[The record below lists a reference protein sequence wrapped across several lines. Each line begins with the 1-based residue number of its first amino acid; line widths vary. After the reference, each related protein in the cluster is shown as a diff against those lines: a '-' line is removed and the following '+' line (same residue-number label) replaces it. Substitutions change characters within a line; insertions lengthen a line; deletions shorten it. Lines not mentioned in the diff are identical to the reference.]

1 MAVSPLVGGKV
12 LKGPTAAFMEWTGQ
26 PLSSDGIAAAYD
38 GLIDGLVA
46 DERTEAIPTL
56 EIDVL
61 LGTPQERRSGRRSR
75 RCGSPTHSDS
85 VRRRCGRVAILPIK
99 SFGEAKQRLA
109 HEFDAPTRRALAQ
122 AMFSDVLVAL
132 RRAPS
137 VDETVV
143 VTADNGAQRIAGG
156 YGATVLDD
164 DDRGHNVAALN
175 GIRHALMS
183 GADRTLLVPGD
194 CPMLDPKELEELL
207 ARPVPERSALI
218 VPDRHGTGTNALL
231 LTPPEAMTPAFG
243 PGSCQRHVE
252 HARPRTPSPRS

>member
-1 MAVSPLVGGKV
+1 M
-12 LKGPTAAFMEWTGQ
+12 
-26 PLSSDGIAAAYD
+26 
-38 GLIDGLVA
+38 
-46 DERTEAIPTL
+46 RT
-56 EIDVL
+56 
-61 LGTPQERRSGRRSR
+61 
-75 RCGSPTHSDS
+75 
-85 VRRRCGRVAILPIK
+85 VAILPIK

-109 HEFDAPTRRALAQ
+109 DEFDAPTRRALAE

-132 RRAPS
+132 RRTTSIA
-137 VDETVV
+137 EIVV
-143 VTADNGAQRIAGG
+143 VTADSGAQRIAGG
-156 YGATVLDD
+156 YGAMVLDD

-194 CPMLDPKELEELL
+194 CPMLDPNELEELL
-207 ARPVPERSALI
+207 ARPVPARSAVI

-252 HARPRTPSPRS
+252 HAQAEKTAPEVVKVSSLALDVDTPEDLAYLQNALATSRGNAAHTRGMLNQLARSMA

>member
-1 MAVSPLVGGKV
+1 M
-12 LKGPTAAFMEWTGQ
+12 TT
-26 PLSSDGIAAAYD
+26 
-38 GLIDGLVA
+38 
-46 DERTEAIPTL
+46 
-56 EIDVL
+56 
-61 LGTPQERRSGRRSR
+61 
-75 RCGSPTHSDS
+75 
-85 VRRRCGRVAILPIK
+85 VAILPIK
-99 SFGEAKQRLA
+99 SFGEAKQRLS

-194 CPMLDPKELEELL
+194 CPMLDPQELEELL
-207 ARPVPERSALI
+207 ARPVPDRSAVI

-252 HARPRTPSPRS
+252 HAQAEKTEPEVVKVSSLALDVDTPEDLAYLQNALATSRGNAAHTRGMLNQLARSMA